1 MSTYVLVCV
10 CLSVCGMYVMLCYVI
25 LFYYIYICIRVCM
38 PARAQEGGGGDAGG
52 DGGLG
57 WVGRE
62 GGETEQNVI

>member
-1 MSTYVLVCV
+1 MSTYVLVCLCV
-10 CLSVCGMYVMLCYVI
+10 SVCGMYVMLCYVM
-25 LFYYIYICIRVCM
+25 LFYYIYIYIRVCM
-38 PARAQEGGGGDAGG
+38 PALAQEGGGEDAGG